1 MNAYHGDVADLLPHA
16 GEMVLLERVA
26 DWDLQQIR
34 CMATSH
40 RASAN
45 PLRCAD
51 RLSALS
57 GIEYAA
63 QAIAAHGA
71 LITGADAMRAMTGLL
86 AGVRAVTLFVDR
98 LDDAMD
104 VITIGAQK
112 MLVDGNRAIYAF
124 VIEDERRRLLE
135 GRATVVTMAPGPAA

>member
-1 MNAYHGDVADLLPHA
+1 MNGHSGDVAALLPHA
-16 GEMVLLERVA
+16 GAMVLLDRVT

-34 CMATSH
+34 CTATSH
-40 RASAN
+40 RAITN

-51 RLSALS
+51 RLPALS
-57 GIEYAA
+57 GIEYAT

-71 LITGADAMRAMTGLL
+71 LINGTTAMHARIGLL
-86 AGVRAVTLFVDR
+86 AGARAVTLFADR
-98 LDDAMD
+98 LDDAMG
-104 VITIGAQK
+104 VLTIGAQK

-135 GRATVVTMAPGPAA
+135 GRATVVTVAPEAAA